1 MSNPLFTG
9 TKDRIDGVPALNLL
23 ILPDGTYSLLKS
35 NGLMW
40 PNHPLT
46 GLLNFS
52 KISLETYKNDG
63 EPGPPFKNLKV
74 NNS

>member
-35 NGLMW
+35 NGLM
-40 PNHPLT
+40 
-46 GLLNFS
+46 
-52 KISLETYKNDG
+52 
-63 EPGPPFKNLKV
+63 
-74 NNS
+74 